1 MVLESCY
8 HCKCNLNISKTKA
21 QFLPKDVE
29 AFFVKIEEKLYPKDR
44 KEITLPRTSKEKDKI
59 RNLIK
64 RSALIHDNRVG
75 KCVCKSLFTTC
86 RIQRDQKI
94 NMLLFW
100 KVPSFGFYEK
110 NGEREK
116 KFKCYF
122 SFHFGDHK
130 ESEK

>member
-1 MVLESCY
+1 MAIEARISKAEALKQDMVLESCY

-59 RNLIK
+59 RNRIK
-64 RSALIHDNRVG
+64 HSTIIHDNRVG

-86 RIQRDQKI
+86 RIQRYQKI
-94 NMLLFW
+94 QHVTLPESTPFW
-100 KVPSFGFYEK
+100 FL
-110 NGEREK
+110 
-116 KFKCYF
+116 
-122 SFHFGDHK
+122 
-130 ESEK
+130 